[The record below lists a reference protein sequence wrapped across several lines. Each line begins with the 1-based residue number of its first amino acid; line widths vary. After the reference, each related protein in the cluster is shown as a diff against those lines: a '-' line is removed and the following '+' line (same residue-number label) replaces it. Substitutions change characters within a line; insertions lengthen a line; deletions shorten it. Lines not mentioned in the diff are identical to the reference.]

1 MGDNRTAPLDAG
13 FEGVHGA
20 FPHLDDTVRLLR
32 SKRPYW
38 SVAPYVWYAGGA
50 TFLGTLFSCF
60 TTSHNGIFGKQL
72 QYLDDQSQ
80 SNAVVL
86 GQHFFHFQSGRLN
99 GLQQPLYVP
108 PL

>member
-38 SVAPYVWYAGGA
+38 SVARMFGMLVEQPSWVHYSLALRHLIMAY
-50 TFLGTLFSCF
+50 LESSYN
-60 TTSHNGIFGKQL
+60 TSMINH
-72 QYLDDQSQ
+72 SQ
-80 SNAVVL
+80 ML
-86 GQHFFHFQSGRLN
+86 
-99 GLQQPLYVP
+99 
-108 PL
+108 